1 MIKAN
6 MGRITIQGPAVEIRA
21 DLSGIISALTDDDIG
36 FSRDDIMA
44 SVEMGMKTEDEVKEM
59 AEKAVADFLKNIFHH
74 NNDDTDDEPDVDR
87 DGAGGNEGR

>member
-1 MIKAN
+1 MIKADK
-6 MGRITIQGPAVEIRA
+6 GRITIKGLAVEIRA
-21 DLSGIISALTDDDIG
+21 DLSGIISALMDDDMG

-59 AEKAVADFLKNIFHH
+59 AEKAVADILKNIFHH